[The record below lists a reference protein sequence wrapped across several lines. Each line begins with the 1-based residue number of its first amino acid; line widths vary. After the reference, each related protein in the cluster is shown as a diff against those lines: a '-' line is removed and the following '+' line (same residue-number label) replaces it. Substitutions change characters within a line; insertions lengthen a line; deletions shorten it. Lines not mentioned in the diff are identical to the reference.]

1 MSCTYSILITFFSII
16 CSYVNFHDKQNSLS
30 IINGSV
36 FNWCTVKYP
45 ICSNTFIVNLE
56 PVVLFYL
63 HQLCCSEHRLAATLQ
78 HHTMTYYNYN
88 SECLLVPSVGCY
100 ATHAVPCQGCQ
111 GLWCTHRSALQV
123 SLNNRRILLSL
134 PPSDNPC
141 PATL

>member
-1 MSCTYSILITFFSII
+1 MLCTQFDRLMLHTHVCSTGLQKSITCYIKISYECTYSILITFFSII

-36 FNWCTVKYP
+36 FNWCTLKCP
-45 ICSNTFIVNLE
+45 ICSSRSNTFIVNLE
-56 PVVLFYL
+56 PFVLFYL

-78 HHTMTYYNYN
+78 HHTMTYYN

-111 GLWCTHRSALQV
+111 GL
-123 SLNNRRILLSL
+123 
-134 PPSDNPC
+134 
-141 PATL
+141 